1 MTGPQ
6 GMNGQDGMER
16 NGAATPSGR
25 PPAGSH
31 THPQIILAPPRVPT
45 RPRRTRQ
52 LVWSLSILGATM
64 AAVMLGRLSRSPAP
78 RPAAPPIGPA
88 TSADSAPRANDAT
101 TTRAVVELRDGRVIH
116 IEKRPYDG
124 PRTERDT
131 TSSRAA
137 SGERTVSW
145 RRGGFLYTV
154 RGSMSID
161 SLLRLGGRA
170 LP

>member
-1 MTGPQ
+1 MTGSQ
-6 GMNGQDGMER
+6 DTRGQDGTGH
-16 NGAATPSGR
+16 NGAGSPPGR
-25 PPAGSH
+25 PPVGSAP
-31 THPQIILAPPRVPT
+31 HPKIILAPPRVPT

-52 LVWSLSILGATM
+52 LLWSLSIGGATM
-64 AAVMLGRLSRSPAP
+64 VAVMVGRLFRSPAP
-78 RPAAPPIGPA
+78 HPAALAVGPV
-88 TSADSAPRANDAT
+88 TSADSASLTADAA
-101 TTRAVVELRDGRVIH
+101 TTRASVELHDGRVIH
-116 IEKRPYDG
+116 VEKRPYDG

-154 RGSMSID
+154 RGSMSVD
-161 SLLRLGGRA
+161 SLQRLGGRA